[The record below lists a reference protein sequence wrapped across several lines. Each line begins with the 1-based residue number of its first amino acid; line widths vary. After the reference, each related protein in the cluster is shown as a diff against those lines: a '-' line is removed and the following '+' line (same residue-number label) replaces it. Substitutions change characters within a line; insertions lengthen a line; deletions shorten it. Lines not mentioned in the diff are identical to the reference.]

1 MGFQMKKL
9 LTDSGLQSPLKQTQQ
24 VRSLNSSNGVTPFY
38 QKNEF
43 SEGKV
48 ISQNGG
54 TTTLQRQK
62 VNTISGQKMSNGPAV
77 DLGENTLY
85 NNLISSPK
93 DLAKM
98 EELGINIK
106 DQDAVISYGLNK
118 GKDQQNTVIQ
128 EKTIDVVS
136 GKPIF
141 EDRTEVIESLPL
153 FGNQQNYDNVNWRG
167 MAIGLKGKN
176 SMLFTGLLGD
186 FSGRKYMRTPEDEL
200 LKMAYDKDPV
210 IFEARMRDFYPSMFS
225 SDARKPADNTRTTRV
240 EVGTGDSSTN
250 ESEWETVSDETI
262 DIEN

>member
-1 MGFQMKKL
+1 MGFQMRKL

-43 SEGKV
+43 SEGRV
-48 ISQNGG
+48 ISQNNG
-54 TTTLQRQK
+54 TTRLQRRRVK
-62 VNTISGQKMSNGPAV
+62 TIPGQEMSDDPIV
-77 DLGENTLY
+77 DEGENTLY
-85 NNLISSPK
+85 NNLINSQK

-98 EELGINIK
+98 EELGIDIK

-118 GKDQQNTVIQ
+118 GNDQQNTVIQ
-128 EKTIDVVS
+128 EKRIDVVS
-136 GKPIF
+136 GKPVY
-141 EDRTEVIESLPL
+141 EDKTEVIAALPL

-210 IFEARMRDFYPSMFS
+210 LFEKRMRSLYPGMFS
-225 SDARKPADNTRTTRV
+225 SKNKKPAPNTEEVQV
-240 EVGTGDSSTN
+240 EVSPGSSSTN

>member
-1 MGFQMKKL
+1 MGFQMRKL

-24 VRSLNSSNGVTPFY
+24 VRSLNSSNGATPFY
-38 QKNEF
+38 QTNEF
-43 SEGKV
+43 SKEKV

-54 TTTLQRQK
+54 TTTLQREK
-62 VNTISGQKMSNGPAV
+62 TNIIPGQKMSDGPVV
-77 DLGENTLY
+77 DEGEDTLY

-98 EELGINIK
+98 EELNINIK
-106 DQDAVISYGLNK
+106 DKNAVISYGLNK
-118 GKDQQNTVIQ
+118 GNDQENTIIQN
-128 EKTIDVVS
+128 KTIDVVS
-136 GKPIF
+136 GDAVY
-141 EDRTEVIESLPL
+141 EDKTEVIAALPL

-167 MAIGLKGKN
+167 MAIGLEGEN
-176 SMLFTGLLGD
+176 SLLFKGLLGE

-200 LKMAYDKDPV
+200 LKMAYDKDPAM
-210 IFEARMRDFYPSMFS
+210 FESRMREFYPSMFS

-240 EVGTGDSSTN
+240 EVSPGTSSTN

>member
-210 IFEARMRDFYPSMFS
+210 IFEARMRDFYPGMFS
-225 SDARKPADNTRTTRV
+225 SNARKPADNTRTTRV
-240 EVGTGDSSTN
+240 EVGPGTSSTN

>member
-98 EELGINIK
+98 EELGIDIK

-118 GKDQQNTVIQ
+118 GNDQQNTVIQ

>member
-1 MGFQMKKL
+1 MGFQMRKL

-200 LKMAYDKDPV
+200 LKMAYDSDPV
-210 IFEARMRDFYPSMFS
+210 AFEERMRALYPGMFS
-225 SDARKPADNTRTTRV
+225 SKNKKPAANTRTTRV
-240 EVGTGDSSTN
+240 EVSPGSSSTN